1 MKIMSSGSVSSG
13 RKPANGTVRN
23 YLFGEKKNLEKDDG
37 KGMDVEKSI
46 PTIILPG

>member
-1 MKIMSSGSVSSG
+1 MKIMSSGSVSLG

-23 YLFGEKKNLEKDDG
+23 YLFGEKILEKDDG